1 MESIEVD
8 SRSHILSA
16 SNIRMRRTYPR
27 LDRKLT
33 IRSKEVPDKSEE
45 THSTAYVARQMLA
58 PEVSKKEKAEY
69 EE

>member
-1 MESIEVD
+1 MDGVRRWIGSSSPVRHHPRVES
-8 SRSHILSA
+8 RQ
-16 SNIRMRRTYPR
+16 
-27 LDRKLT
+27 DRKQT